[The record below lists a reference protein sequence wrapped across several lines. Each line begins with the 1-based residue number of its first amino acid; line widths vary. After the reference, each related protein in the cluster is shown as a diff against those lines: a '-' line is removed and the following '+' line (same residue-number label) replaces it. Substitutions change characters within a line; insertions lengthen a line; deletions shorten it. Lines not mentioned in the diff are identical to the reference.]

1 MIQAD
6 IINQLNKLQNDIKA
20 AFVNKQDLNEEQT
33 KQKFTLRMLSILGY
47 DQYSDEIKPEDAVDT
62 GDRIDYTLSIDGDP
76 VAIIECKKL
85 SVKLGKQEKKQLNGY
100 FSRRDIKLAILTNG
114 DEYQFFTN
122 IKNEKIMDLTPYKAI
137 RLSGVTDNAEFSF
150 LEDYLKG
157 NIKNS
162 IDNYYV
168 VPSYQNKVSI
178 DKDAIKSQL
187 SETKSQLEVYK
198 SKLKS
203 IKQSSDSDKQ
213 EIDQLKQQIET
224 LNTEKNSLD
233 SKLRQIQSYERQMGS
248 VLKTSELKM
257 DLVYNGDFDRF
268 KVDDKIVKGMVDLI
282 DPALFNPESKFFDP
296 CCRYGEFLIEIKDR
310 LMKSPS
316 MVKKFPN
323 EHSRSDYIIENQLYA
338 LMPDDKGLK
347 AVRWAL
353 YNTALLKLPNIIG
366 FKSDNEDYSNYYRA
380 IKLWQY
386 YIRNKTVFTD
396 ETVKTLD
403 SLGELKDMKF
413 TCVVSNPPYNDD
425 VYIDFVNLGVAVTE
439 QCGVYITPAKWQAK
453 SGQKNEQFR
462 KDIVPYMSK
471 IVYYPSSKDVFDIG
485 ESGGL
490 SYFNVLNN
498 VQDIK
503 QLKIECVGQKLISTC
518 DKYIDTDAKIL
529 ANEVV
534 RDIIDKCTDMQNK
547 LGAKLN
553 LHQSYYVKNTDSGH
567 AQIST
572 SDVEVWGGKAGGEK
586 DKSGKQFFKLGYK
599 KVSELLRTEGID
611 KYKACLSCMPTGNNK
626 YGMFDENGMAFGLKE
641 VLVLGP
647 NQVPKGS
654 YFPLMLFDTEDETK
668 SFVSYFDTKIIRF
681 LILCSI
687 VGTTISTELFRLVP
701 DPEKFDH
708 IFTDAELYNKYDITV
723 DEQKLIESIIKDR
736 TDRTK

>member
-33 KQKFTLRMLSILGY
+33 KQKFILRMLSILGY

-203 IKQSSDSDKQ
+203 IKQSSDSNKQ

-257 DLVYNGDFDRF
+257 DLVYNGDFDKF

-471 IVYYPSSKDVFDIG
+471 IVYYPCAQELFDIRNLDGISYYKVERECLTNKVTVDNKSNIIKSLVNSIDQCKDRLILNNLGYNIVHEHIMNSNFKPLKIQLCSNVFGIGNPEVSQLHRERDEKHNIKIADAFWGKGSPRSDAYININIIKKNSHLLDKFNVVMMGMGGNCYYDSTGMTLGMNKITVKNPG
-485 ESGGL
+485 EATTNDYMCLHECDSEIEAL
-490 SYFNVLNN
+490 SY
-498 VQDIK
+498 K
-503 QLKIECVGQKLISTC
+503 
-518 DKYIDTDAKIL
+518 
-529 ANEVV
+529 
-534 RDIIDKCTDMQNK
+534 
-547 LGAKLN
+547 
-553 LHQSYYVKNTDSGH
+553 SY
-567 AQIST
+567 
-572 SDVEVWGGKAGGEK
+572 
-586 DKSGKQFFKLGYK
+586 L
-599 KVSELLRTEGID
+599 
-611 KYKACLSCMPTGNNK
+611 
-626 YGMFDENGMAFGLKE
+626 
-641 VLVLGP
+641 
-647 NQVPKGS
+647 
-654 YFPLMLFDTEDETK
+654 ETK
-668 SFVSYFDTKIIRF
+668 LIRF
-681 LILCSI
+681 LVMTGL
-687 VGTTISTELFRLVP
+687 VGQRLDMEETWRFIP

-723 DEQKLIESIIKDR
+723 DEQKLIESTIKDR
-736 TDRTK
+736 TDKTK